1 MLWSRVCFAAGVC
14 LLAAGLLMGGR
25 AVAVAVPGLGGSGS
39 NGDGGTNDSVQGG
52 PTAGGPVGHVTDTVR
67 QTIQGVTGTPGSP
80 AQPGQQP
87 STGPTSTPG
96 SAAQPGQQPS
106 TGPTSILGS
115 GRQPVQQ
122 PSTGATSP
130 KAQAGGTDTEDQE
143 HAGLV
148 PAHPNPVAAVP
159 NVVASV
165 TNAVAPATDVV
176 APVTDVIAPV
186 SDVIAPGQYM
196 PTVAGAVVGLTQPPS
211 DLSSFLLG
219 IAGVAPVT
227 DVVAPLT
234 NAVVA
239 PVFDVIAP
247 GQYMPTVAGAV
258 VPLTQPPSDLS
269 SLLLGIAGVAPVG
282 DGTGGI
288 HRPGLA
294 AAAGGSGASSVPLVL
309 PLAGISGVPVAG
321 NATRFATLDV
331 TLIGRV
337 SALSGMAPQAPNG
350 AFPMGAE
357 PYFPNVFDELLLI
370 ASLWALAAVALPGIG
385 GLVILTLAG
394 VRMGYG
400 RLTPDSHRE
409 HRALRASVVRRAVK
423 RWMSAR

>member
-1 MLWSRVCFAAGVC
+1 VR
-14 LLAAGLLMGGR
+14 
-25 AVAVAVPGLGGSGS
+25 
-39 NGDGGTNDSVQGG
+39 
-52 PTAGGPVGHVTDTVR
+52 DTV
-67 QTIQGVTGTPGSP
+67 QGVTGTPASG
-80 AQPGQQP
+80 AQ
-87 STGPTSTPG
+87 
-96 SAAQPGQQPS
+96 
-106 TGPTSILGS
+106 
-115 GRQPVQQ
+115 RNQQ
-122 PSTGATSP
+122 PSTGATSTVGSGRQPGQQPSIGATSP
-130 KAQAGGTDTEDQE
+130 KTATNPKTEAGGTDTEDQKE
-143 HAGLV
+143 DAGLV
-148 PAHPNPVAAVP
+148 TADPNPVAAVP
-159 NVVASV
+159 NVVAPVTGVLAPV
-165 TNAVAPATDVV
+165 TNVVAPVTDVV
-176 APVTDVIAPV
+176 APVTNLVAPVTNALTPV

-196 PTVAGAVVGLTQPPS
+196 PTS
-211 DLSSFLLG
+211 
-219 IAGVAPVT
+219 
-227 DVVAPLT
+227 
-234 NAVVA
+234 
-239 PVFDVIAP
+239 
-247 GQYMPTVAGAV
+247 VAGAV

-269 SLLLGIAGVAPVG
+269 SFLLGVAGVAPVD
-282 DGTGGI
+282 DGSGGV
-288 HRPGLA
+288 HGRGLA